1 MYVLSI
7 ISTLP
12 DIYNDCLILGIQYE
26 LLPNTEKMRT
36 PLPVLLYRM

>member
-1 MYVLSI
+1 MYILSV

-12 DIYNDCLILGIQYE
+12 DIYDCLILGIQYE
-26 LLPNTEKMRT
+26 LLLNTEKMRT